1 MSTWRL
7 SILRD
12 MPSLVPRFRT
22 LHPNSDNSQHH
33 IQDER
38 NSTEQKQ
45 NSLPRQ
51 DADISA
57 KIHPD
62 LSALSASVEALYDF
76 PPQEC
81 HQPLQ
86 PHSGASIRPRKKRS
100 SKNTEN
106 KENIHPEGNKSRA
119 SLSLKIETL
128 ENGMLFLTLSFLGI
142 DRIRKFWINRRN
154 NKAKISHW

>member
-1 MSTWRL
+1 
-7 SILRD
+7 

-38 NSTEQKQ
+38 NSTEQK

-119 SLSLKIETL
+119 SLSLQIETL
-128 ENGMLFLTLSFLGI
+128 ENGMLFLALSFLRI
-142 DRIRKFWINRRN
+142 DRIRKF
-154 NKAKISHW
+154 